1 MEPKNTNKR
10 KMPSESMDLK
20 ATEVPYMYIHEQ
32 FGYSVQSIYRR
43 FMTESDADLGTYPD
57 TFPNNIQEHFW
68 IQPGEPTVK
77 SWISLGQLTN
87 GLYFYFT
94 AFSTNKDGRFYVNTV
109 TEEVPAPKGVP
120 APNGVP
126 IPKGV
131 HIPNPEPIKIVNPL
145 ASIIP
150 NMVLPGTG
158 PFNTGFLPEIASAPM
173 PIPTYVESEPIS
185 TITVVK
191 SITPVITGHM
201 NLWLSCRFSD
211 IIEYSMDSVTYEKYM
226 AETLSTE

>member
-10 KMPSESMDLK
+10 KMPSESMDLN
-20 ATEVPYMYIHEQ
+20 AIEVPYMYIHEQ

-68 IQPGEPTVK
+68 IQAGEPTVK
-77 SWISLGQLTN
+77 PWISLGQLNN

-109 TEEVPAPKGVP
+109 TEEVPVAKATPMPKADP
-120 APNGVP
+120 ANLVSPS
-126 IPKGV
+126 K
-131 HIPNPEPIKIVNPL
+131 L
-145 ASIIP
+145 MIP
-150 NMVLPGTG
+150 NMGLPGTA
-158 PFNTGFLPEIASAPM
+158 PFNIGSLPEFPSAPM
-173 PIPTYVESEPIS
+173 PIPIYVESAPIS
-185 TITVVK
+185 TMTVVK
-191 SITPVITGHM
+191 SIPPVITGHM

-211 IIEYSMDSVTYEKYM
+211 IIEYSMDSVTYEKYV
-226 AETLSTE
+226 AETLPTE

>member
-10 KMPSESMDLK
+10 KMPSESMDLN
-20 ATEVPYMYIHEQ
+20 AIEVPYMYIHEQ

-77 SWISLGQLTN
+77 PWISLGQLTN

-109 TEEVPAPKGVP
+109 TEEVPVAKAVLVQKADP
-120 APNGVP
+120 AKLITPSN
-126 IPKGV
+126 
-131 HIPNPEPIKIVNPL
+131 L
-145 ASIIP
+145 MIP
-150 NMVLPGTG
+150 NMGLPGTA
-158 PFNTGFLPEIASAPM
+158 PFNIGSLPEFPIASM
-173 PIPTYVESEPIS
+173 PIPTYVESAPIS
-185 TITVVK
+185 TMTVVK
-191 SITPVITGHM
+191 SIPPVITGHM

-211 IIEYSMDSVTYEKYM
+211 IIEYSMDSVTYEKYV
-226 AETLSTE
+226 AETLPTE

>member
-10 KMPSESMDLK
+10 KMPSESMDLN
-20 ATEVPYMYIHEQ
+20 AIEVPYMYIHEQ

-77 SWISLGQLTN
+77 PWISLGQLTN

-109 TEEVPAPKGVP
+109 TEEVPVAKAVLVQKADP
-120 APNGVP
+120 AKLITPSN
-126 IPKGV
+126 
-131 HIPNPEPIKIVNPL
+131 L
-145 ASIIP
+145 MIP
-150 NMVLPGTG
+150 NMGLPGMG
-158 PFNTGFLPEIASAPM
+158 PFNIGSLPEFPSAPM
-173 PIPTYVESEPIS
+173 PIPTYVESAPIS
-185 TITVVK
+185 TMTVVK
-191 SITPVITGHM
+191 SIPPVITGHM

-211 IIEYSMDSVTYEKYM
+211 IIEYSMDSVTYEKYV
-226 AETLSTE
+226 AETLPTE

>member
-32 FGYSVQSIYRR
+32 FGFSVQSIYRR

-77 SWISLGQLTN
+77 PWISLGQLTN

-109 TEEVPAPKGVP
+109 TEEVAVQKVAPVKFVTP
-120 APNGVP
+120 SNPMFPNIG
-126 IPKGV
+126 
-131 HIPNPEPIKIVNPL
+131 L
-145 ASIIP
+145 S
-150 NMVLPGTG
+150 GTS
-158 PFNTGFLPEIASAPM
+158 FLPEISSAPM
-173 PIPTYVESEPIS
+173 PIPTVVETDTLS

-191 SITPVITGHM
+191 SIKPVIAGHM

-226 AETLSTE
+226 AETLPTE

>member
-1 MEPKNTNKR
+1 MEAKNTSKR
-10 KMPSESMDLK
+10 KMPSESMDLN
-20 ATEVPYMYIHEQ
+20 AIGVPYMYIHEQ

-77 SWISLGQLTN
+77 PWISLGQLNN

-109 TEEVPAPKGVP
+109 TEEVSVPK
-120 APNGVP
+120 PNPVKFVTPSNPMFPNIGLSGASFLAEIPSAP
-126 IPKGV
+126 IP
-131 HIPNPEPIKIVNPL
+131 IPV
-145 ASIIP
+145 
-150 NMVLPGTG
+150 
-158 PFNTGFLPEIASAPM
+158 
-173 PIPTYVESEPIS
+173 PTVVETDAVS
-185 TITVVK
+185 TVTVVK
-191 SITPVITGHM
+191 SITPVTTGHM

-211 IIEYSMDSVTYEKYM
+211 IIEYSMDTVTYEKYM
-226 AETLSTE
+226 AETLPTE

>member
-10 KMPSESMDLK
+10 KMPSESMDLN
-20 ATEVPYMYIHEQ
+20 AIEVPYMYIHEQ

-77 SWISLGQLTN
+77 PWISLGQLTN

-109 TEEVPAPKGVP
+109 TEEIPVPKAAPMLN
-120 APNGVP
+120 A
-126 IPKGV
+126 
-131 HIPNPEPIKIVNPL
+131 EPTKIVNPL

-150 NMVLPGTG
+150 NMALPGTA
-158 PFNTGFLPEIASAPM
+158 PFNIGSLPEFPIASM
-173 PIPTYVESEPIS
+173 HIPTYVESAPIS

-191 SITPVITGHM
+191 SIPPVITGHM

-211 IIEYSMDSVTYEKYM
+211 IIEYSMDSVTYEKYV
-226 AETLSTE
+226 AETLPTE

>member
-1 MEPKNTNKR
+1 MEPKNTNKH
-10 KMPSESMDLK
+10 KMPSESMDLN
-20 ATEVPYMYIHEQ
+20 AIEVPYMYIHEQ

-77 SWISLGQLTN
+77 PWISLGQLAN

-109 TEEVPAPKGVP
+109 TEEVPAPKAVP
-120 APNGVP
+120 ANLVTPS
-126 IPKGV
+126 KLM
-131 HIPNPEPIKIVNPL
+131 IPNIGLP
-145 ASIIP
+145 SIG
-150 NMVLPGTG
+150 NNTSTS
-158 PFNTGFLPEIASAPM
+158 PFNIGSLPDFPSAPM
-173 PIPTYVESEPIS
+173 PIPTYVESAPIS
-185 TITVVK
+185 TMMIVK

-211 IIEYSMDSVTYEKYM
+211 IIEYSMDSVTYEKYV
-226 AETLSTE
+226 AETLPTE

>member
-10 KMPSESMDLK
+10 KMPSESMDLN
-20 ATEVPYMYIHEQ
+20 TIEVPYMYIHEQ

-77 SWISLGQLTN
+77 PWISLGQLTN

-109 TEEVPAPKGVP
+109 TEEVPVAKATPMPKADP
-120 APNGVP
+120 ANLVTPS
-126 IPKGV
+126 KLM
-131 HIPNPEPIKIVNPL
+131 IPNIG
-145 ASIIP
+145 
-150 NMVLPGTG
+150 LPGMG
-158 PFNTGFLPEIASAPM
+158 PFNTGSVPEFPSAPM
-173 PIPTYVESEPIS
+173 PLPT
-185 TITVVK
+185 
-191 SITPVITGHM
+191 
-201 NLWLSCRFSD
+201 
-211 IIEYSMDSVTYEKYM
+211 
-226 AETLSTE
+226 

>member
-1 MEPKNTNKR
+1 MKPR

-20 ATEVPYMYIHEQ
+20 AIEVPYMYIHEQ

-43 FMTESDADLGTYPD
+43 FITESDADLGTYPD

-77 SWISLGQLTN
+77 PWISLGQLNN

-109 TEEVPAPKGVP
+109 TEQVRIAKAEPVKFVTPS
-120 APNGVP
+120 NP
-126 IPKGV
+126 IFLNMGLPSIGTGTS
-131 HIPNPEPIKIVNPL
+131 PFNMGSLPEFPS
-145 ASIIP
+145 ASI
-150 NMVLPGTG
+150 
-158 PFNTGFLPEIASAPM
+158 PM
-173 PIPTYVESEPIS
+173 PTYVESTPIS
-185 TITVVK
+185 SVMVVK
-191 SITPVITGHM
+191 SITPVIAGHM

-211 IIEYSMDSVTYEKYM
+211 IIEYSMDSVTYEKYV
-226 AETLSTE
+226 AETIPTE

>member
-10 KMPSESMDLK
+10 KMPSESMDLN
-20 ATEVPYMYIHEQ
+20 AIEVPYMYIHEQ

-77 SWISLGQLTN
+77 PWISLGQLTN

-109 TEEVPAPKGVP
+109 TEEVPVAKAVLVQKADP
-120 APNGVP
+120 AKLITPSN
-126 IPKGV
+126 
-131 HIPNPEPIKIVNPL
+131 L
-145 ASIIP
+145 MIP
-150 NMVLPGTG
+150 NMGLPGTA
-158 PFNTGFLPEIASAPM
+158 PFNIGSLPEFPSAPM
-173 PIPTYVESEPIS
+173 PIPTYVESAPIS
-185 TITVVK
+185 TMTVVK
-191 SITPVITGHM
+191 SIPPVITGHM

-211 IIEYSMDSVTYEKYM
+211 IIEYSMDSVTYEKYV
-226 AETLSTE
+226 AETLPTE